1 MICMAL
7 YCKWIE
13 KSNVVGAERA
23 FTCSTLYLS
32 SNDWSLN
39 NLNNV
44 CDGYETLYR
53 TLLKRWHNK
62 MKVCLM
68 LSRKWTVHNNF
79 RKSWVLLVDLN
90 GWNFILCLH
99 LFCIYLHFS
108 NWLKFYFVFTF
119 ILHFLH
125 VFYSK
130 YCWFC
135 SRGNRVGLIRIL
147 MQWTGDRFK
156 AVVIA
161 SNAFCLSFIDS
172 LSIAIWSCPWCS
184 VHVVLFQVSLE
195 PFRIPS
201 GYVRCRCSK
210 DRD

>member
-1 MICMAL
+1 MPIISWFCRAVSSCTNRFFGLSFSDDYSVLLIVIRRAYLKNEGGWQLLLINFLNRCAPWWRIEAEWMICMAL

-119 ILHFLH
+119 ILHFYMFFTANTVDFALE
-125 VFYSK
+125 VI
-130 YCWFC
+130 
-135 SRGNRVGLIRIL
+135 GLV
-147 MQWTGDRFK
+147 W
-156 AVVIA
+156 
-161 SNAFCLSFIDS
+161 
-172 LSIAIWSCPWCS
+172 
-184 VHVVLFQVSLE
+184 LE
-195 PFRIPS
+195 F
-201 GYVRCRCSK
+201 
-210 DRD
+210 